1 MRSMLRYRTVN
12 SGERYCS
19 HRTREASRSGGII
32 VVVRI
37 SSMALRIAVL
47 VELVLGVA
55 LWIGSP
61 LAPVLLHMALGL
73 LIVAL
78 VWFLGLA
85 QATVKDGSLSLTFA
99 TFGVGLTL
107 AIIGL
112 VQKAVPSQTAL
123 QIVHV
128 LLALATIA
136 VGEMATARYW
146 RGKKAIAAAA
156 S

>member
-1 MRSMLRYRTVN
+1 M
-12 SGERYCS
+12 
-19 HRTREASRSGGII
+19 
-32 VVVRI
+32 VVRI

-47 VELVLGVA
+47 VELVLGVS
-55 LWIGSP
+55 LWIGRP

-85 QATVKDGSLSLTFA
+85 QATVKGGSLGLTLA

-107 AIIGL
+107 AILGL
-112 VQKAVPSQTAL
+112 VQKAVPNQTAL

-128 LLALATIA
+128 LLALATII

-146 RGKKAIAAAA
+146 RGKKAVAAAA

>member
-1 MRSMLRYRTVN
+1 M
-12 SGERYCS
+12 
-19 HRTREASRSGGII
+19 A
-32 VVVRI
+32 VRI

-47 VELVLGVA
+47 VELVLGVS
-55 LWIGSP
+55 LWIERP

-85 QATVKDGSLSLTFA
+85 QATVKNGSLGLTLA

-107 AIIGL
+107 AILGL
-112 VQKAVPSQTAL
+112 VQKAVPGQTAL

-146 RGKKAIAAAA
+146 RGKKAVVPAA

>member
-1 MRSMLRYRTVN
+1 M
-12 SGERYCS
+12 
-19 HRTREASRSGGII
+19 
-32 VVVRI
+32 VVRI

-47 VELVLGVA
+47 IELILGVSF
-55 LWIGSP
+55 WIDRP
-61 LAPVLLHMALGL
+61 LAPVLAHMALGL

-85 QATVKDGSLSLTFA
+85 QATVKNGSLGLTFA

-107 AIIGL
+107 AILGL
-112 VQKAVPSQTAL
+112 VQKAVPGQPAL
-123 QIVHV
+123 QIIHV

-136 VGEMATARYW
+136 VGEMAAARYW
-146 RGKKAIAAAA
+146 RGKKAAVPAA

>member
-1 MRSMLRYRTVN
+1 
-12 SGERYCS
+12 
-19 HRTREASRSGGII
+19 
-32 VVVRI
+32 
-37 SSMALRIAVL
+37 MALRIAVL

-85 QATVKDGSLSLTFA
+85 QATVKDGSLGLTLA
-99 TFGVGLTL
+99 TFGVGLAL
-107 AIIGL
+107 AILGL
-112 VQKAVPSQTAL
+112 AQKAVPSQTAL

-136 VGEMATARYW
+136 VGETATARYW
-146 RGKKAIAAAA
+146 RGKKAVAAAA

>member
-1 MRSMLRYRTVN
+1 M
-12 SGERYCS
+12 
-19 HRTREASRSGGII
+19 
-32 VVVRI
+32 VVRI

-47 VELVLGVA
+47 VELVLGVS

-85 QATVKDGSLSLTFA
+85 QATVKNGSLGLTLA

-107 AIIGL
+107 AILGL
-112 VQKAVPSQTAL
+112 AQKAVPNQTAL

-128 LLALATIA
+128 LLALATII

-146 RGKKAIAAAA
+146 RGKKAVAAAA

>member
-1 MRSMLRYRTVN
+1 MVIRV
-12 SGERYCS
+12 
-19 HRTREASRSGGII
+19 
-32 VVVRI
+32 

-55 LWIGSP
+55 LWIEHP
-61 LAPVLLHMALGL
+61 LAPVLLHMTLGL

-85 QATVKDGSLSLTFA
+85 QATVKGGSLGLTFA

-107 AIIGL
+107 AILGL
-112 VQKAVPSQTAL
+112 VQKAVPNQTAL

-128 LLALATIA
+128 LLALATII

-146 RGKKAIAAAA
+146 RGKKVVTAAAR
-156 S
+156 